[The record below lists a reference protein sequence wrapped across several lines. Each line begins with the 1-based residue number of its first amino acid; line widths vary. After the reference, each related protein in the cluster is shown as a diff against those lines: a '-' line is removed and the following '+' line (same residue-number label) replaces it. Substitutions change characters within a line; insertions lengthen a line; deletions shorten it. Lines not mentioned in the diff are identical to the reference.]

1 MVAQDSGM
9 LGDALASLYLYIIK
23 KIEQLGK
30 RRDELSLIASVTSKI
45 L

>member
-9 LGDALASLYLYIIK
+9 LGDALANLYLYIFK

-30 RRDELSLIASVTSKI
+30 KRDELSLIASVTSKI